1 MVATWAGT
9 PPANPA
15 PGEDAM
21 VRNTATFVLVGV
33 LVLGL
38 GCASTE
44 DPNRQAKNDAAIGA
58 AVGAVA
64 GAIIGNQTGN
74 PTTGAVI
81 GAAAGGGIG
90 YAVGHKRDKMAAEM
104 EHIQDLEVQ
113 RQQAQDELKVI
124 VNNRILFD
132 LDSAVLRP
140 GALSTL
146 NDMAEVL
153 NRYPKSRIIVTGYT
167 DSSGDE
173 QHNLEL
179 SERRAKSVAN
189 YLISRGVDPSR
200 ITAVG
205 LGESDPIDTNLTPEG
220 RQNNRR
226 VEFRIHLEE

>member
-1 MVATWAGT
+1 MFRRIAG
-9 PPANPA
+9 
-15 PGEDAM
+15 
-21 VRNTATFVLVGV
+21 LVV
-33 LVLGL
+33 IAYLVLAL
-38 GCASTE
+38 GCASSD
-44 DPNRQAKNDAAIGA
+44 DPNRQAKNNAAIGA

-74 PTTGAVI
+74 PATGAVI

-104 EHIQDLEVQ
+104 ERIQNLEVQ
-113 RQQAQDELKVI
+113 RQQAENDLKVI

-132 LDSAVLRP
+132 LDSAVLQP
-140 GALSTL
+140 AALPTL
-146 NDMAEVL
+146 NDMADVL
-153 NRYPKSRIIVTGYT
+153 NRYPKARIIVTGYT

-173 QHNLEL
+173 EHNLKL
-179 SERRAKSVAN
+179 SERRAQSVAN

-205 LGESDPIDTNLTPEG
+205 LGESDPIDTNQTPQG